1 MGIATLSRDSTGTFG
16 AIVGSGV
23 GAAVGARVGAAV
35 GAIVGAAVG
44 AIVGAAVGAI
54 VGAAVGAG
62 AGAIVGAAVGA
73 ALGAIVGAIV
83 ASGVGAAAVGAAVG
97 AGVSSSPPHAIIKT
111 VSRAARV
118 SNPNGSHL
126 EERFSSLMNI
136 SLRFLIYN
144 ALQSADVT
152 ILRSCSLERYIMET

>member
-1 MGIATLSRDSTGTFG
+1 MGAAVGARVGATVG
-16 AIVGSGV
+16 AIVGAAVGAIVGARV

-44 AIVGAAVGAI
+44 AIVGGAVGAI
-54 VGAAVGAG
+54 VGA
-62 AGAIVGAAVGA
+62 
-73 ALGAIVGAIV
+73 
-83 ASGVGAAAVGAAVG
+83 GVGAATVGAAVG

-118 SNPNGSHL
+118 SSPNGSHL

-136 SLRFLIYN
+136 SLRFLIYD

-152 ILRSCSLERYIMET
+152 ILRSCSLKRYIMET